1 MELMGFQKG
10 HKINIG
16 NQYAKGHKHTEEWKE
31 QLRERM
37 KGNTQGFQKGHKL
50 RLGKKWPEGH

>member
-1 MELMGFQKG
+1 MGFQKG